1 MPQWEPNVGI
11 EPRALGVAARS
22 LTWSTFTVVGLSA
35 ILATDEEAL
44 IGMVFGIYSRHGLRM
59 LANFL
64 VDQVIQKGIERLE
77 RRRAAFYIAL
87 YFLPAKDARWCACDT
102 NCISWWQLQVN

>member
-11 EPRALGVAARS
+11 KPRVLGIAARS
-22 LTWSTFTVVGLSA
+22 LTWSTFTVVGLCA

-44 IGMVFGIYSRHGLRM
+44 IGMVFGIYSRHGLQM

-64 VDQVIQKGIERLE
+64 VDQMIQKSIERLNKE
-77 RRRAAFYIAL
+77 AGSLL
-87 YFLPAKDARWCACDT
+87 YCPIPDFPS
-102 NCISWWQLQVN
+102 NCLILLY